1 MPKVSGSTI
10 NCLAYYKE
18 NKNMTAYT
26 TVFNQ
31 LRNDPFLVGFDQLFD
46 RLLSSGVG
54 TTQAASYPPYNIV
67 KKAENEFAIEVALAG
82 FSEEEIA
89 VSVKDD
95 TLTIESLKD
104 HSASGGGDQ
113 FLHQGIAER
122 NFKRTWTLSPTVKV
136 KGASF
141 VNGLLSVNLVNEI
154 PEEKKP
160 RRIKLN
166 VDGSAG
172 DPQFLQE

>member
-1 MPKVSGSTI
+1 M
-10 NCLAYYKE
+10 AE
-18 NKNMTAYT
+18 YT
-26 TVFNQ
+26 TVKLFNQ

-54 TTQAASYPPYNIV
+54 TTQAVAYPPYNIV
-67 KKAENEFAIEVALAG
+67 KKGEDEYAIEVALAG

-89 VSVKDD
+89 VTVVDD
-95 TLTIESLKD
+95 ILTVESLKD
-104 HSASGGGDQ
+104 HSASGGGEN
-113 FLHQGIAER
+113 FIHQGIAER

-136 KGASF
+136 TGASF
-141 VNGLLSVNLVNEI
+141 VNGFLSVSLVNEI
-154 PEEKKP
+154 PKEKRP
-160 RRIKLN
+160 RRIRLN